1 MLKPLLGLTLK
12 LRKFVIPLLAI
23 SMTMAVDAYARE
35 KILLFGAIS
44 TTNAITAIAKDFAE
58 RDICSLSPVFAA
70 SSTLARQI
78 AVGAPA
84 DIFLSANQN
93 WMDWLDEKAKLE
105 LGSRVDM
112 LGNRLVMIVPADS
125 KENLELTESLIAKLG
140 DSRFVIADPDHV
152 PAGIYAKAA
161 LESLGLWQTLSPRLA
176 RMQNVRTA
184 LAVIERRGADAGIVY
199 TSDAAASKRVRVA
212 SVIDANLH
220 PTIRYPIAIIV
231 GRATSAVLACYE
243 HLLSATSAAIFESH
257 GFSAR

>member
-12 LRKFVIPLLAI
+12 LRKFIIPLLVM
-23 SMTMAVDAYARE
+23 SMTVAVDAYARE
-35 KILLFGAIS
+35 QILLFGAIS
-44 TTNAITAIAKDFAE
+44 TTNAITAIAKDFSE
-58 RDICSLSPVFAA
+58 LNICSLSPVFAA

-84 DIFLSANQN
+84 DIFLSANES

-105 LGSRVDM
+105 RGSRVDM
-112 LGNRLVMIVPADS
+112 LGNHLVMIVPTDS
-125 KENLELTESLIAKLG
+125 KENLELTENLIVKLG
-140 DSRFVIADPDHV
+140 DSRIAIADPDHV

-161 LESLGLWQTLSPRLA
+161 LENLGLWQSLSPRLA

-184 LAVIERRGADAGIVY
+184 LAVVERRGADAGIVY
-199 TSDAAASKRVRVA
+199 ASDAAASKRVRVA

-220 PTIRYPIAIIV
+220 PPIHYPIAIIA
-231 GRATSAVLACYE
+231 GRATDDVLACYE
-243 HLLSATSAAIFESH
+243 QLLSPTSAAIFESH